1 MSQENTLLELVKN
14 GATVEPWGN
23 NGVHIKIGE
32 KNLWTDHTDHGIE
45 IWTNSVNNA
54 SSSRAIVELSMIDV
68 LIAELRIRAQKPE
81 LK

>member
-14 GATVEPWGN
+14 GATAEPWGN

-32 KNLWTDHTDHGIE
+32 KNLWTDHTNHGID
-45 IWTNSVNNA
+45 IWTNSVNDER
-54 SSSRAIVELSMIDV
+54 SSRAIIELSMIDV
-68 LIAELRIRAQKPE
+68 LITELRIRVQKQE